1 MALIDH
7 DAGLIVTAAPGTGST
22 SLIAAFTTGRR
33 ATPVPVGDAG
43 PTGGGGVDPKHA
55 TVGQLVEAGLLASE
69 HGLRIVTTTRNPF
82 DFYVAEWERTRSRW
96 VLELRDPGSWV
107 HTQPGAIDRIV
118 DAVTLDFEAWLRKSL
133 GVVGG
138 GRPAGRRINRGH
150 VDEADVVLRMESVEP
165 DLRRLLGLELEVPRD
180 NVTDRDRAYWRHYS
194 PAARQLVALAH
205 AADLERFGYAF

>member
-7 DAGLIVTAAPGTGST
+7 DAGLILTAAPGTGST
-22 SLIAAFTTGRR
+22 SLIAAFTTTRG
-33 ATPVPVGDAG
+33 ATPVPEGVGPPGG
-43 PTGGGGVDPKHA
+43 PRVDPKHA
-55 TVGQLVEAGLLASE
+55 TVRQLVDAGWLAAG

-96 VLELRDPGSWV
+96 ILELRDPGSWV

-118 DAVTLDFEAWLRKSL
+118 DAVTLDFETWLHRAL
-133 GVVGG
+133 GATGTDPPP
-138 GRPAGRRINRGH
+138 RRRINQGH
-150 VDEADVVLRMESVEP
+150 VDEADVVLRMERVEA
-165 DLRRLLGLELEVPRD
+165 DLRELLGLDVRVPRD

-205 AADLERFGYAF
+205 AADLERFDYAF